1 MNGFRF
7 FICFTLLFLFGFT
20 FGHLFGGRQA
30 MAVEVSSGT
39 LEKFEPF
46 ESKYFED
53 KPVYVWLPDGYSK
66 QANSEKTGKRY
77 AVLYMHDAQ
86 MLFDANSTWNGQAW
100 DVDDIASELMAT
112 GNVRDFIVVASF
124 NGNYKDRGRR
134 RDQYFPQKVFESMS
148 EEQQATLLAQKN
160 GTTPVFAGAIES
172 DNYLKFL
179 VEELKPF
186 VDFRYTTQPDKDNTF
201 VMGSSMGGLISLYAI
216 SEYPEVFGGAGCLST
231 HWIGGNPGIGD
242 FVPEAFVSYMQKHLP
257 DPQSHKI
264 YFDLGTET
272 LDKFYP
278 RYQSMADEVMRNKGY
293 DYRNWI
299 TNTYV
304 GDAHEE
310 SYWRKRLHIPLL
322 FLLGK

>member
-1 MNGFRF
+1 MKKFSV
-7 FICFTLLFLFGFT
+7 FIWFCLLL
-20 FGHLFGGRQA
+20 A
-30 MAVEVSSGT
+30 NVNAVEVSKGT
-39 LEKFEPF
+39 LEKFDPF
-46 ESKYFED
+46 LSEYFED
-53 KPVYVWLPDGYSK
+53 KPVHVWLPEGYK
-66 QANSEKTGKRY
+66 ATNKY

-86 MLFDANSTWNGQAW
+86 MLFDASTTWNGQAW
-100 DVDDIASELMAT
+100 EVDDVASELMAL
-112 GNVRDFIVVASF
+112 GKVRDFIVVAAF

-134 RDQYFPQKVFESMS
+134 RDQYFPQKVFESMT
-148 EEQQATLLAQKN
+148 EAQQKRMFAQSS
-160 GTTPVFAGAIES
+160 VFAGKIES

-186 VDFRYTTQPDKDNTF
+186 IDKRYSTLTDKDNTF

-231 HWIGGNPGIGD
+231 HWVGGNPGIGD
-242 FVPEAFVSYMQKHLP
+242 FVPEAFVRYMAQSLP
-257 DPQSHKI
+257 DPKSHKI

-272 LDKFYP
+272 LDRYYP
-278 RYQSMADEVMRNKGY
+278 PYQAMADDVMRSKGY

-304 GDAHEE
+304 GDAHDEI
-310 SYWRKRLHIPLL
+310 SWRGRLHIPLL